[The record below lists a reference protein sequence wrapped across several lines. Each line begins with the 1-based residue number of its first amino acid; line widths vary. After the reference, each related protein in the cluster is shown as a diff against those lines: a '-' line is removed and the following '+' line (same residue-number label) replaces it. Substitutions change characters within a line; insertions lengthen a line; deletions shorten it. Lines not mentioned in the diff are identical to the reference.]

1 MVDLLAPFR
10 SLAQRLT
17 REPRYP
23 DEPRVPHTSRTLA
36 GVNITADNA
45 ATVPAV
51 WGCRKYI
58 SESLAVMPWHVH
70 RKVPAGSELATT
82 HPVDWLLSVEPN
94 PEWSA
99 FQFVETLSGWALL
112 WGNGYAEI
120 ERDLLGRPIA
130 LWPVQPWRVDV
141 CRDPDTGRLF
151 YEVDNGIGSKVE
163 IDAADMFHVR
173 GFGDGVVGVNVA
185 VYAAQTIGWAKA
197 AQLFGASF
205 FGNGANLT
213 GVVINKK
220 GMKPEGLRRQKEEFR
235 RLYYGVRGDRT
246 AFLDNDADFKPI
258 GIDPDKAQFIQTHQY
273 LVAEIC
279 RWFGVPPH
287 IVAELSRSTNNNI
300 EHQGIEAVQRCLT
313 PWVRRF
319 ELEANR
325 KLFGQ
330 NRRGYYTKMNMA
342 ALLRGDFKSQAEG
355 FQIYRNLGVVN
366 ADEVREKLDLNKLP
380 AGEGGDKYIVQGQ
393 YTTLDRIG
401 EEPPAMPDDET
412 EEDRALAAL
421 LRAEVEVERV
431 RV

>member
-99 FQFVETLSGWALL
+99 FQFVETLAGWALL

-151 YEVDNGIGSKVE
+151 YEVDNGIGPKVE

-220 GMKPEGLRRQKEEFR
+220 GMKPEGLLRQKE
-235 RLYYGVRGDRT
+235 
-246 AFLDNDADFKPI
+246 
-258 GIDPDKAQFIQTHQY
+258 
-273 LVAEIC
+273 
-279 RWFGVPPH
+279 
-287 IVAELSRSTNNNI
+287 
-300 EHQGIEAVQRCLT
+300 
-313 PWVRRF
+313 
-319 ELEANR
+319 
-325 KLFGQ
+325 
-330 NRRGYYTKMNMA
+330 
-342 ALLRGDFKSQAEG
+342 
-355 FQIYRNLGVVN
+355 
-366 ADEVREKLDLNKLP
+366 
-380 AGEGGDKYIVQGQ
+380 
-393 YTTLDRIG
+393 
-401 EEPPAMPDDET
+401 
-412 EEDRALAAL
+412 
-421 LRAEVEVERV
+421 
-431 RV
+431 